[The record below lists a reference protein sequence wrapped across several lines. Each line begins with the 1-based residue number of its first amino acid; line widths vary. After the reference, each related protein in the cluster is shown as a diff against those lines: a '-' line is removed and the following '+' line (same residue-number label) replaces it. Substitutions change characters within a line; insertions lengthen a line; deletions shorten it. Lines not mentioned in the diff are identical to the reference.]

1 MCAPRARPIFLSR
14 SVTWTLRITDP
25 FAWTLL
31 ALLARSARGLRE
43 RETERERESYYCS
56 IVWRDSTV
64 ALSGERDT
72 RTERQRER

>member
-43 RETERERESYYCS
+43 RERETERERA
-56 IVWRDSTV
+56 ITV
-64 ALSGERDT
+64 ALSGET
-72 RTERQRER
+72 VP

>member
-14 SVTWTLRITDP
+14 SLTWTLRITDP

-31 ALLARSARGLRE
+31 ASLARSVRGLR
-43 RETERERESYYCS
+43 ERERESYYCS

-64 ALSGERDT
+64 ALYGEKETQTD
-72 RTERQRER
+72 TERALVL